1 MNISDF
7 IKFCEEKG
15 FFYLSEKIYG
25 GKSGFYDYG
34 SLGKLI
40 ELKFENLWRKY
51 FLKLFD
57 NFWEIESSDIMKE
70 IVFEASGHLKLFND
84 PIVECKKG
92 HRYRADKLIEEKMGI
107 KAESLKIEEMDKI
120 FEEGKVLCP
129 ECSSRLS
136 KVRLFNLMI
145 PSVVGPEQDIF
156 LVLEEFFKTN
166 SIDKEKLFQSYKKF
180 LENRYFLRPE
190 TAQGAYVNFPVEI
203 IINRYRLPM
212 GLAIIGKAY
221 RNEISP
227 RNALLRMR
235 EFRQAELQIFF
246 SYNDF
251 DHLYEKVK
259 ENYLNILLFEDR
271 EKNIDF
277 KKIKI
282 KDLENKLP
290 KAYLYFMYKIQ
301 RFYLDVIK
309 IPEDKFRFFELSEN
323 EKSFYNIYHFDI
335 ELFLEDIGW
344 VEVGGIHFRVIKV
357 RKEDIE
363 NIEDRRLKEVLF
375 ELFKNKEEIM
385 VGYDLWNHMLK
396 SKNTGFIV
404 IKDNEKIIPLELELS
419 FGIDRNIFS
428 IIRIFYDEKENVLRL
443 PIYLSPIEVAIFPL
457 LESNERHVNK
467 AREVYNL
474 LKYSFNAYYDDS
486 GSIGKRYKRQDSI
499 GTPFCITID
508 EQTFLDNSVTIRFRD
523 TKEQIRIKIDEIKDF
538 LKEKLSLDF
547 LEEVIKDM

>member
-15 FFYLSEKIYG
+15 FFYSSEKIYG
-25 GKSGFYDYG
+25 GVTGFYDYG
-34 SLGKLI
+34 SLGKII

-51 FLKLFD
+51 FLKLYD
-57 NFWEIESSDIMKE
+57 NFWEIETSEIMKE
-70 IVFEASGHLKLFND
+70 EVFEASGHLKLFND

-92 HRYRADKLIEEKMGI
+92 HRHRADKLIEEKLGI
-107 KAESLKIEEMDKI
+107 KAESLTIDEMNKL
-120 FEEGKVLCP
+120 FENGEILCP
-129 ECSSRLS
+129 DCGSKLS

-145 PSVVGPEQDIF
+145 PTVVGPEQNIF
-156 LVLEEFFKTN
+156 LVLEDFIKNDNFE
-166 SIDKEKLFQSYKKF
+166 KEKLFQSYREF

-190 TAQGAYVNFPVEI
+190 TAQGAYVNFPIEI
-203 IINRYRLPM
+203 IINRYRLPI

-246 SYNDF
+246 DYNDF
-251 DHLYEKVK
+251 DDFYERIK
-259 ENYLNILLFEDR
+259 ENYLNVLLFEDR

-282 KDLENKLP
+282 KDLEYKLP
-290 KAYLYFMYKIQ
+290 KSYLYFMYKIQ
-301 RFYLDVIK
+301 RFYLDVLK
-309 IPEDKFRFFELSEN
+309 IPEDKIRFFELSEN
-323 EKSFYNIYHFDI
+323 EKSFYNMYHFDI
-335 ELFLEDIGW
+335 EIFVEDLGW
-344 VEVGGIHFRVIKV
+344 IEVGGIHFRVIKV
-357 RKEDIE
+357 RKKDLEILEDKK
-363 NIEDRRLKEVLF
+363 LKENLLDLF
-375 ELFKNKEEIM
+375 NDKEEIM

-404 IKDNEKIIPLELELS
+404 LKNNKKIVPLELELS

-443 PIYLSPIEVAIFPL
+443 PIYLSPIEVSIFPL
-457 LESNERHVNK
+457 LESNEKHVNK
-467 AREVYNL
+467 AKEVYNL
-474 LKYSFNAYYDDS
+474 LKYSFNVYYDDS

-508 EQTFLDNSVTIRFRD
+508 EQTFVDNSVTIRFRD
-523 TKEQIRIKIDEIKDF
+523 TREQIRIKIDEIKKL

>member
-1 MNISDF
+1 
-7 IKFCEEKG
+7 
-15 FFYLSEKIYG
+15 
-25 GKSGFYDYG
+25 
-34 SLGKLI
+34 
-40 ELKFENLWRKY
+40 
-51 FLKLFD
+51 
-57 NFWEIESSDIMKE
+57 EIESSDIMKE

-92 HRYRADKLIEEKMGI
+92 HRYRADKLIEEEMGI
-107 KAESLKIEEMDKI
+107 KAESLKIEEMNKI
-120 FEEGKVLCP
+120 FEEGKILCP
-129 ECSSRLS
+129 ECNSRLS

-156 LVLEEFFKTN
+156 LVLEEFFKTD

-190 TAQGAYVNFPVEI
+190 TAQGSYVNFPIEI
-203 IINRYRLPM
+203 ILNRYRLPM

-301 RFYLDVIK
+301 KFYLDVIK
-309 IPEDKFRFFELSEN
+309 IPENKFRFFELSEN
-323 EKSFYNIYHFDI
+323 EKSFYNMYHFDI
-335 ELFLEDIGW
+335 EFFLEDIGW

-363 NIEDRRLKEVLF
+363 NIEDKRLKEALF

-404 IKDNEKIIPLELELS
+404 LKDNEKIIPLELELS